1 MLKQTHTMNTI
12 KVEQIRELHKTILNA
27 YYQVEQLQ
35 KQVDQDSITF
45 DTLVKLGSNIDNL
58 IFNGIFDV
66 NDLLFDE
73 TLPYEPIKEEELS

>member
-1 MLKQTHTMNTI
+1 MNTI